1 VVVVVQSSSIID
13 LTLETYVLT
22 DLRLDVFVMF
32 PHLERSIVTS
42 GSYSLSRAGVGLE
55 DQLER
60 QCFLYLGC
68 TLDRHIIH
76 HSTIQYHVV
85 SDWFA
90 SEKVGVNPIV
100 VGEPIHEGFE
110 QVFVS
115 EQLRQVGLESE

>member
-1 VVVVVQSSSIID
+1 
-13 LTLETYVLT
+13 
-22 DLRLDVFVMF
+22 MF

-42 GSYSLSRAGVGLE
+42 GSFSLSRAGVGLE

-60 QCFLYLGC
+60 QCFLYLFC

-76 HSTIQYHVV
+76 HSTVQYHFV

-90 SEKVGVNPIV
+90 SEQVGVNPIV
-100 VGEPIHEGFE
+100 LVEPIHEGFE